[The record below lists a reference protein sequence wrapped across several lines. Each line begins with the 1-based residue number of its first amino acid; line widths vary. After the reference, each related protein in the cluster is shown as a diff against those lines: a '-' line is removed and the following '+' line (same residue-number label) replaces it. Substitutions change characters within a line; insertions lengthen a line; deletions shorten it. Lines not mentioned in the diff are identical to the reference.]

1 MTFRYRVC
9 RVARTLARHYAD
21 QITQPTA
28 SPAAQSMFLQIQF
41 SHLSHSANT
50 ATNHQILNLLHAQYI
65 QYSVFLASWQRILFS
80 FASSIQFKISSQSS
94 EGQYRIISSPHHTG
108 SHSLSTPSPHINFHK
123 LLPKWCL
130 FTEHSNGVS
139 GWLVA
144 GVPIKCESV
153 KISQIIQFSRLAF
166 DPCYKLLSI
175 LHKILNI
182 PRQSPDGGPSSHR
195 QQVSPT
201 L

>member
-21 QITQPTA
+21 QITQHSALP
-28 SPAAQSMFLQIQF
+28 AQSMFLQIQF

-108 SHSLSTPSPHINFHK
+108 SHSPSTPSPHINFHK
-123 LLPKWCL
+123 LLPK
-130 FTEHSNGVS
+130 
-139 GWLVA
+139 
-144 GVPIKCESV
+144 
-153 KISQIIQFSRLAF
+153 
-166 DPCYKLLSI
+166 
-175 LHKILNI
+175 
-182 PRQSPDGGPSSHR
+182 
-195 QQVSPT
+195 
-201 L
+201 

>member
-1 MTFRYRVC
+1 
-9 RVARTLARHYAD
+9 
-21 QITQPTA
+21 
-28 SPAAQSMFLQIQF
+28 MFLQIQF

-108 SHSLSTPSPHINFHK
+108 SHSPSTPSPHINFHK

-130 FTEHSNGVS
+130 FFTGRLLSIQMVS
-139 GWLVA
+139 GWLEA

-182 PRQSPDGGPSSHR
+182 RASLQLEDRAHTDNKFHQHCVLCR
-195 QQVSPT
+195 
-201 L
+201 